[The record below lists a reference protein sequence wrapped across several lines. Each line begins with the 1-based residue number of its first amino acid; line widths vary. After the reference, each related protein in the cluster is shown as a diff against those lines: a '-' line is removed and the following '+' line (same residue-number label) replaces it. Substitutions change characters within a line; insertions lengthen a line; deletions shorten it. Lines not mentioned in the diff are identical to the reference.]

1 MDRRRGGGGC
11 KRPLVAPEPGTEIFR
26 EMPVIVR
33 LEDGTIVEGRVDF
46 AGTEGASWTFI
57 DYKTIPPS
65 EFAISARL
73 DNTN

>member
-11 KRPLVAPEPGTEIFR
+11 KRPLVALERGTGIFR

-46 AGTEGASWTFI
+46 AWTEGAS
-57 DYKTIPPS
+57 
-65 EFAISARL
+65 
-73 DNTN
+73 